1 MGSLKSVTE
10 GPILVLAGFEQL
22 VLLGFLRLYFLA
34 LLLIAQSHEP
44 VFLAPPIRPIVE
56 FTSGIAIRLRR
67 RLPFCPTQLLDQS
80 GRLARRDHEPGVELF
95 VSLDRFPAVEP

>member
-1 MGSLKSVTE
+1 MGSLKSVTKARYLYW
-10 GPILVLAGFEQL
+10 LVSNNW

-56 FTSGIAIRLRR
+56 FTLCIAIRLRR

-95 VSLDRFPAVEP
+95 VSLDRFPRQ